1 MLPEGNFQLLS
12 TLAHHMLRPI
22 VPVAVLPDQLHV
34 LYELLGTGVEVVK
47 ESLPYGA
54 EVHRLADDVEVVKYV
69 ELYGVD
75 WLDEVEGAFLLG
87 ATCYDFEGDLV
98 PCLHLHAFYLLLG
111 DAVWIRGQ
119 FFELRDGFEQF

>member
-1 MLPEGNFQLLS
+1 MLPEGNLQLLS
-12 TLAHHMLRPI
+12 TLAHHMLHPI
-22 VPVAVLPDQLHV
+22 VPVAILPDQLHIPNEI
-34 LYELLGTGVEVVK
+34 LRGCVVVVQ
-47 ESLPYGA
+47 ESLLYGA
-54 EVHRLADDVEVVKYV
+54 EVHGLGDDVEVVQDV

-75 WLDEVEGAFLLG
+75 WLDEVEGAFLLR

-111 DAVWIRGQ
+111 YDVWIRGE